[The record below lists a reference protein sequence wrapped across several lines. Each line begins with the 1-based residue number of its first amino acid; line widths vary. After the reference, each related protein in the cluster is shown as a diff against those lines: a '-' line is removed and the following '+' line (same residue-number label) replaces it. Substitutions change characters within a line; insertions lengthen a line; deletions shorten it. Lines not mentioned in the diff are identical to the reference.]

1 MGEESEIQKF
11 YKDKKILITGASGF
25 IGKVLLWKLLNSCS
39 SVDTIYV
46 LIRSKRGQDIQT
58 RLENLLEAPVSNFFF
73 SLIEIQNNSESRK
86 LAY

>member
-39 SVDTIYV
+39 LVDTIYV
-46 LIRSKRGQDIQT
+46 LIRSKCGQDIRT
-58 RLENLLEAPVSNFFF
+58 RLENLLQAPVSNFFF
-73 SLIEIQNNSESRK
+73 
-86 LAY
+86 